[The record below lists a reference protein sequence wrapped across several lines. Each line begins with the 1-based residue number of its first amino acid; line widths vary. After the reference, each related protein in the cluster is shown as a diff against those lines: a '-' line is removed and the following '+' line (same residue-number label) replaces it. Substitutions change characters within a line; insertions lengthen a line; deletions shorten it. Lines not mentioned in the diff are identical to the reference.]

1 MSTRIVAIERTGA
14 PTAGMAD
21 LRVVSVR
28 DDPAATLQVHGRV
41 EVWGIADDGARHLLF
56 SYYSDELAFAPGE
69 LEQLLVGVPP
79 EVARGRA
86 MWLRQRRDA
95 AYLRA

>member
-14 PTAGMAD
+14 PTAD
-21 LRVVSVR
+21 LDDLAPVPVR
-28 DDPAATLQVHGRV
+28 DDPAATAQVHGHV

-56 SYYSDELAFAPGE
+56 SYYSDELVFPPGE
-69 LEQLLVGVPP
+69 LERLLVGVPP
-79 EVARGRA
+79 EVARARA
-86 MWLRQRRDA
+86 LRLRRRRDA